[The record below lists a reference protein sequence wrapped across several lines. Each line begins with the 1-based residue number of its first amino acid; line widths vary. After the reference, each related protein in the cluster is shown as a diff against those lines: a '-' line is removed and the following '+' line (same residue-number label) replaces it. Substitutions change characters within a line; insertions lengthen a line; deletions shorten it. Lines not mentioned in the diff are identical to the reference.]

1 MLLEL
6 QQINKSYGQQTVLKD
21 LSLQVEAGQV
31 FGFLGPNGAGKS
43 TTIKILLQL
52 VYPDS
57 GQVLFN
63 GAPLKEDNRD
73 FFDNIGVM
81 IETPALLAG
90 MSGIDN
96 LRYIAY
102 LRHLDKKE
110 VDFFAL
116 AARLGLTAA
125 DLEKKAKTYSTGMRQ
140 RLAMAMSLLHDPD
153 ILIYDEPTNGMDPHG
168 IIEIRTFL
176 RDLAGSGKTVFMSSH
191 ILSEVEK
198 TCDNVC
204 IINKG
209 QHISSGSVQELLAS
223 QNFRDLE
230 EAFITLTAG

>member
-6 QQINKSYGQQTVLKD
+6 QQINKSYGQQTVLRD

-102 LRHLDKKE
+102 LRRPG
-110 VDFFAL
+110 
-116 AARLGLTAA
+116 ARR
-125 DLEKKAKTYSTGMRQ
+125 KRIF
-140 RLAMAMSLLHDPD
+140 LLWRHVW
-153 ILIYDEPTNGMDPHG
+153 
-168 IIEIRTFL
+168 
-176 RDLAGSGKTVFMSSH
+176 A
-191 ILSEVEK
+191 
-198 TCDNVC
+198 
-204 IINKG
+204 
-209 QHISSGSVQELLAS
+209 
-223 QNFRDLE
+223 
-230 EAFITLTAG
+230 